1 MVEQTIYQ
9 NGESDR
15 KQLKMPKYA
24 YQWLKSDDGDS
35 MTKGLNAF
43 EALFFAN
50 EEYTDSLTETENFVD
65 SQLSSIASVKT
76 VRALQ
81 KIKKSDLVVDTENDE
96 MQAHVNVHL
105 PQDFV
110 NNQLKV
116 QRGIGEHIADA
127 VVNLAESAYTDRLD
141 RIKCKREIY
150 QYIDDGTYPSHP
162 VAQAVVEGD
171 NSRFEGVM
179 TAYDFVSA
187 YSDEDDGL
195 QVHDDLTLDDLRSV
209 EHSSDGAGFSQ
220 GDGKEDRVEAIQIA
234 LENEI
239 EKDGIDPTHYTSNQV
254 AEIVS
259 NIYGIKTDATVE
271 SYVDDLDIHWVT
283 MVDFN
288 AREVVLQ
295 YKKDKID
302 EIENADTRNKQTKLN
317 KLKNTSASDL
327 VLKDDEYIE
336 DTELPAEV
344 ALEQWNAILDATNS
358 SLRKSGIGS
367 IQWDLHEKFETYV
380 QNMKMAP
387 LENMVE
393 QN

>member
-1 MVEQTIYQ
+1 
-9 NGESDR
+9 
-15 KQLKMPKYA
+15 
-24 YQWLKSDDGDS
+24 

>member
-1 MVEQTIYQ
+1 
-9 NGESDR
+9 
-15 KQLKMPKYA
+15 MPKYA
-24 YQWLKSDDGDS
+24 YQWIKSDDGKS

-50 EEYTDSLTETENFVD
+50 EEYTDSFTETENFVD
-65 SQLSSIASVKT
+65 SQLSSIASVKL

-81 KIKKSDLVVDTENDE
+81 KIKKTDLVVDTDDDE
-96 MQAHVNVHL
+96 MQEYVNVHL

-116 QRGIGEHIADA
+116 HRGIGEHIADA
-127 VVNLAESAYTDRLD
+127 VVDLAESAYTDRLD
-141 RIKCKREIY
+141 RIECKREIY

-162 VAQAVVEGD
+162 VAQAVVKGD
-171 NSRFEGVM
+171 DSRFDGVM
-179 TAYDFVSA
+179 DAFDLVSA

-195 QVHDDLTLDDLRSV
+195 QVHDDITLDDLRSV
-209 EHSSDGAGFSQ
+209 EHSSDGAGFTQIS
-220 GDGKEDRVEAIQIA
+220 GKQDRIEALQIA

-239 EKDGIDPTHYTSNQV
+239 EKDDSDPTEYTSNQV
-254 AEIVS
+254 AQMVS
-259 NIYGIKTDATVE
+259 DIYDIETDSTVE

-288 AREVVLQ
+288 ARDVVLQ
-295 YKKDKID
+295 YKKDTIE
-302 EIENADTRNKQTKLN
+302 EIEDSTTRNKQTKLN

-344 ALEQWNAILDATNS
+344 AIERWNAILNATNS
-358 SLRKSGIGS
+358 NLRKSGIGR
-367 IQWDLHEKFETYV
+367 IQWNLHDKFETYV
-380 QNMKMAP
+380 KKSELSRIESMIE
-387 LENMVE
+387 EN
-393 QN
+393 